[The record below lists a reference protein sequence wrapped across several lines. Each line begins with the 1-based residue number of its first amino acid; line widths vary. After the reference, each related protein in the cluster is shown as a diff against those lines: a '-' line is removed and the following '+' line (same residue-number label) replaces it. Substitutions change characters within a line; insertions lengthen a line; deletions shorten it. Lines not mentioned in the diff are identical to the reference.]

1 MITKRRLRYYLGT
14 LLRPLIKSHKKL
26 YSKFSF
32 TGDIEINFD
41 SKKLLLHCHQQEISN
56 SIYYSGIFG
65 DFEGESLRLWK
76 ECIVSLN
83 PRLILDIG
91 AYDGIY
97 SCVAALYSKNDC
109 TYCAKKS
116 EVKCR

>member
-1 MITKRRLRYYLGT
+1 MGT
-14 LLRPLIKSHKKL
+14 LLRPLIKSYKKI
-26 YSKFSF
+26 YSRFSF
-32 TGDIEINFD
+32 TGDVEIHFD
-41 SKKLLLHCHQQEISN
+41 SRKLLIHCHQHEITN

-91 AYDGIY
+91 AYGGIY
-97 SCVAALYSKNDC
+97 SCVAALYSDKSIL
-109 TYCAKKS
+109 YCNSK
-116 EVKCR
+116 